1 MIDITLSTDTQILYI
16 FKNKLLSLWV
26 INLTIPVK
34 IMNIDKILYLINPL
48 EKSIILFE
56 KNQGIVIIKFQIIA
70 YPASRRHKIAAF
82 LK

>member
-1 MIDITLSTDTQILYI
+1 MDITLSTETQILYI

-26 INLTIPVK
+26 INLTIPEK

-56 KNQGIVIIKFQIIA
+56 KNQELI
-70 YPASRRHKIAAF
+70 
-82 LK
+82 